1 MNRLVDIVI
10 LVLLG
15 IGFQLRE
22 TGEMLPVLAMLV
34 GLILAALSF
43 YLSDG
48 GKFAVLAAVGFVTTF
63 FLPGVLFFLPI
74 LLYFGVQNCSRW
86 MAAGALPVMIQAA
99 AGVYTGEDMTCF
111 VLICGLSALLALRTG
126 KIQGLQAQ
134 MIHMRDASTELN
146 LALQEKNRNLREK
159 QDYEIYL
166 ATLRERN
173 RIAREIHDNVGHM
186 LSRSILQLGALGT
199 IYKEEPLH
207 GQLAS
212 VNDTLNQA
220 MNSIRESVHDLHDD
234 SVDLHQAVLEA
245 TKDMKESYRVE
256 IDYDMSKTVPR
267 NVKYCF
273 IATVKEAMSNVVK
286 HSDADRVDIV
296 MREHPGFYQLLIS
309 DNGTVKSVGGMVINS
324 ENGIGLYNMR
334 ERVEELG
341 GVIHFSGE
349 QGFRIVITIQKRVR
363 DGNSRVGAVNV

>member
-10 LVLLG
+10 LLLLG
-15 IGFQLRE
+15 MGFQLRGN
-22 TGEMLPVLAMLV
+22 GEMIPVLAMLV
-34 GLILAALSF
+34 GLILAALSL
-43 YLSDG
+43 YLPNDR
-48 GKFAVLAAVGFVTTF
+48 KFAALAVAGFAAVF
-63 FLPGVLFFLPI
+63 FLPEVLFFLPI
-74 LLYFGVQNCSRW
+74 LIYFGVQNRIPW
-86 MAAGALPVMIQAA
+86 MAAGAFPVIVQAVS
-99 AGVYTGEDMTCF
+99 GVYTGEDMIWF
-111 VLICGLSALLALRTG
+111 ALIAGLSVLLALRTG
-126 KIQGLQAQ
+126 KIEKLQAQ
-134 MIHMRDASTELN
+134 MIRMRDSSTELN

-186 LSRSILQLGALGT
+186 LSRSILQMGALGT

-245 TKDMKESYRVE
+245 TKDMRESYRVE
-256 IDYDMSKTVPR
+256 IDYDMSKAVPR

-273 IATVKEAMSNVVK
+273 IATVKEAMSNVMK

-296 MREHPGFYQLLIS
+296 LREHPGFYRLFIS
-309 DNGTVKSVGGMVINS
+309 DNGTVKTLRTQ
-324 ENGIGLYNMR
+324 ENGAESGIGLYNMR
-334 ERVEELG
+334 ERVEGLG
-341 GVIHFSGE
+341 GTIHFSDE
-349 QGFRIVITIQKRVR
+349 QGFRIMISIRKQE
-363 DGNSRVGAVNV
+363 